1 MNRFKKKHT
10 STLVGLFILSLFG
23 GLTQAIAQEG
33 ENPRN
38 SPYGAI
44 HLKVN
49 TAYAS
54 CTINGDPCDT
64 EYLSDGNTIVL
75 RKLDRKVSHKIV
87 IQATMDN
94 MHDGKVTV
102 SARDF
107 KLKRIRKGL
116 RAWQAHKRLK
126 LKKRRG
132 PAPEAAP
139 KEDNAKPEGDEE
151 EID

>member
-1 MNRFKKKHT
+1 MKRFNRKQT
-10 STLVGLFILSLFG
+10 TTLLALFLLSLFA
-23 GLTQAIAQEG
+23 GLNQAIAQEEG

-64 EYLSDGNTIVL
+64 EYLNDGLTIVL
-75 RKLDRKVSHKIV
+75 RKLDRKATHKIL

-94 MHDGKVTV
+94 MHDGKVSV
-102 SARDF
+102 KPRDF
-107 KLKRIRKGL
+107 KLKRITKGV
-116 RAWQAHKRLK
+116 RAWQAHKKLR

-132 PAPEAAP
+132 PAPEPKAEEDQAP
-139 KEDNAKPEGDEE
+139 EEDEE
-151 EID
+151 ELD

>member
-1 MNRFKKKHT
+1 MKRFNRKHT
-10 STLVGLFILSLFG
+10 LALLALFVLSPIAGLNH
-23 GLTQAIAQEG
+23 AVAQEAG

-38 SPYGAI
+38 SPYGAV

-49 TAYAS
+49 TSYAS

-64 EYLSDGNTIVL
+64 EYLNDGLTIVL
-75 RKLDRKVSHKIV
+75 RKLDRKASHKIV

-94 MHDGKVTV
+94 MHDGKLTV
-102 SARDF
+102 KPRDF
-107 KLKRIRKGL
+107 KLKRITRGV

-132 PAPEAAP
+132 PRPEP
-139 KEDNAKPEGDEE
+139 KAEEDPQPEPEE
-151 EID
+151 DEID